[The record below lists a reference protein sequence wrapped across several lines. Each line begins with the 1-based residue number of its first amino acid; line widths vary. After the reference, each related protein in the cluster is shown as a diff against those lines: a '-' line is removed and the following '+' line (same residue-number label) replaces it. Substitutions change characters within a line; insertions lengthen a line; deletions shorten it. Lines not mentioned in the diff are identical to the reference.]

1 MFTCTHSFLPRV
13 YKISVLLSNYI
24 FSWSLFCIF
33 GVRFLCLK
41 IHSHRLCFCYFQILT
56 RSFPVDQL
64 KAEYSDCHLSLFIH
78 IQLGEFFQPD
88 RGILMAYM
96 TIGSLLCARYY
107 VKHLT
112 YVIYLQFQM
121 CEVGDHHH
129 FTEVAGKT
137 KKL

>member
-1 MFTCTHSFLPRV
+1 
-13 YKISVLLSNYI
+13 
-24 FSWSLFCIF
+24 
-33 GVRFLCLK
+33 
-41 IHSHRLCFCYFQILT
+41 
-56 RSFPVDQL
+56 
-64 KAEYSDCHLSLFIH
+64 
-78 IQLGEFFQPD
+78 
-88 RGILMAYM
+88 MAYM

-137 KKL
+137 NYNWAVVIFTVAVGFVEAVQPPLLSAQPPHFRLFYKRPSLPVLLGSAHLVFLTGVPCSGAECKE